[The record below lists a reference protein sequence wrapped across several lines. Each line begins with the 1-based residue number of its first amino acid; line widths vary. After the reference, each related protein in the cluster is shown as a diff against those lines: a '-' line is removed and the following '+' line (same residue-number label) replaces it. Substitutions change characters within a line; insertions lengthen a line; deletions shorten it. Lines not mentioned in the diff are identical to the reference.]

1 MVAIAAT
8 SYATPSAQA
17 WQSRHRL
24 QQARR
29 EADQAES
36 DARQLRQQADQ
47 AAQQAQQSQTRVGAL
62 TAQAAREAGT
72 YGARAPGSPLG
83 SAGNQTS
90 GRGRLIDARA

>member
-8 SYATPSAQA
+8 SYATQTAQA
-17 WQSRHRL
+17 WQSRSRL

-47 AAQQAQQSQTRVGAL
+47 AELQAQRSQTRVGAL
-62 TAQAAREAGT
+62 AAEVAREDHT
-72 YGARAPGSPLG
+72 YSARP
-83 SAGNQTS
+83 SATAKHASGS
-90 GRGRLIDARA
+90 GRLVDALA